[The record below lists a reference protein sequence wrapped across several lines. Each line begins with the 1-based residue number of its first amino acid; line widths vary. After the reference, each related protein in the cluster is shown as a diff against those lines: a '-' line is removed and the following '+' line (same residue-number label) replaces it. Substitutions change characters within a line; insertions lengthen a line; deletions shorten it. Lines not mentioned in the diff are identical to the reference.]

1 MGDLTLEGYFL
12 TEIFDLLAKLLP
24 LSKIEG
30 FSIKAPFLRG
40 TFELPDFYRMPFFSI
55 VLRREVPENFVL
67 FGVQPFR
74 IGFDSDSLC
83 LIFAI
88 RVIGIF

>member
-12 TEIFDLLAKLLP
+12 TKSFDLLAKLLP

-30 FSIKAPFLRG
+30 FPIKAPFLRG

-55 VLRREVPENFVL
+55 VLSRELPEKLVL
-67 FGVQPFR
+67 FGVQPFG